1 MTFQMYF
8 GAGNTT
14 VSTTLLVC
22 FTASFQIPSTALATS
37 PFAARAE
44 VLQKC
49 SQEQQCQQKHH
60 NFLCFKRF
68 PPCSDVRKAASERAF
83 DFCFFGAIFTGPA
96 RAGRGWR

>member
-49 SQEQQCQQKHH
+49 SQEQQRQQPAQESSPTVAFQEFH
-60 NFLCFKRF
+60 
-68 PPCSDVRKAASERAF
+68 AGASPQTLRNLRMDSRLPTTPTAKPVS
-83 DFCFFGAIFTGPA
+83 A
-96 RAGRGWR
+96 

>member
-22 FTASFQIPSTALATS
+22 FTASFQIPSTALAAS

-49 SQEQQCQQKHH
+49 SQE
-60 NFLCFKRF
+60 
-68 PPCSDVRKAASERAF
+68 
-83 DFCFFGAIFTGPA
+83 
-96 RAGRGWR
+96 